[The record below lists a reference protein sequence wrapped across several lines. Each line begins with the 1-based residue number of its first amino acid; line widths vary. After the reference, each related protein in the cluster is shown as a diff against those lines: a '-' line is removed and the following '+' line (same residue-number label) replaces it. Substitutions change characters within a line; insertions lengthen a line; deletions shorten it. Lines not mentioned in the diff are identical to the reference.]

1 MNKLPKEIYV
11 DETSDEPIFFTNAEE
26 WALSDKTVTLAVYKF
41 VGKVEVS
48 TQIKQEVIV
57 KKSPKK
63 LPTKAAEPEP
73 VKAPVRRTESI
84 PVERNPLLQEMVI
97 VTE

>member
-11 DETSDEPIFFTNAEE
+11 DETSDKPHFFINPEECAETG
-26 WALSDKTVTLAVYKF
+26 KTVMLAVYKL

-57 KKSPKK
+57 RKSPKK
-63 LPTKAAEPEP
+63 ADKKTFKSLGDVKEEYFPVDPELEDLRKKIQAAE
-73 VKAPVRRTESI
+73 
-84 PVERNPLLQEMVI
+84 
-97 VTE
+97 

>member
-11 DETSDEPIFFTNAEE
+11 DESSDEPHFFTNPEECAE
-26 WALSDKTVTLAVYKF
+26 SGKTVTLAVYKL

-63 LPTKAAEPEP
+63 TTKPANES
-73 VKAPVRRTESI
+73 APIDRSQLI
-84 PVERNPLLQEMVI
+84 DEMR
-97 VTE
+97 VTN

>member
-11 DETSDEPIFFTNAEE
+11 DESSDEQVFLLGPEGAAVTG
-26 WALSDKTVTLAVYKF
+26 KTVTLAVYKF

-63 LPTKAAEPEP
+63 VTKPAGES
-73 VKAPVRRTESI
+73 API
-84 PVERNPLLQEMVI
+84 ERSPLLDEMH
-97 VTE
+97 VTN

>member
-11 DETSDEPIFFTNAEE
+11 DETSDKPHFFINPEECAETG
-26 WALSDKTVTLAVYKF
+26 KTVMLAVYKL

-48 TQIKQEVIV
+48 TQIKQEIVV

-63 LPTKAAEPEP
+63 TK
-73 VKAPVRRTESI
+73 TESI
-84 PVERNPLLQEMVI
+84 PVRNPLLQEMQVME
-97 VTE
+97 TAE